1 MCRHQV
7 TTPLNKRNTNY
18 KMLETPLK
26 NQIITWLKG
35 FKYWFQYIG
44 NRLLEGETV
53 TNELVNFAYLLFQ
66 EDYGLKEMGAER
78 ADIVFSEITFGD
90 EASKG
95 QLQLKAIKGI
105 ENVNALASD
114 QSIEIN
120 PSLTIIYGGNG
131 TGKSGYIRLL
141 NNAFR
146 SRGDKQ
152 ILPNVF
158 KDTTTGE
165 PYCKFIFQSDASPY
179 DLEFPKDKDDIEFT
193 KFSVYDSHSVRVLL
207 EQDNKLNFT
216 PSGFE
221 FFEKVLQLYEAI
233 SSKLREEIKANR
245 PANEFEKHFINKNPI
260 QTEII
265 NLNANTDVKKLQ
277 EIGNYSEAD
286 AEKLEKHLTKWKELK
301 ALDVLKKIAELQNL
315 QKQLSELTTRQQAIL
330 DLLKP
335 KDIKAYQA
343 LIASFSKFQELA
355 KQEGIKSLKEY
366 EIEGLGSEE
375 WRGYIKASRSYAVAL
390 IKNRKKVDEYP
401 AEKDKC
407 LFCLQPLADK
417 EITLINSYW
426 KLLKSEAEAE
436 LNRIIQKIREVE
448 KVLNGLAPVKFDE
461 TTTLF
466 EYINEVAPAL
476 AQKWKDIVSDSE
488 TSRQNIITN
497 LSNRNLELNVTPFAV
512 STKEFETITKRI
524 RDAIENL
531 IKINPSKE
539 IEELE
544 AKINYLKDKSLLNKL
559 LDKILAFAAA
569 HKWAA
574 KAEGCLSILNTR
586 SVTIKQGE
594 LFREH
599 ITKQYTKTFN
609 DECEKLNAPKVVNI
623 VQRNAKVSTL
633 RRLQVAG
640 QVANNILSE
649 GEQRAISLADFL
661 TEVRLDPKNK
671 GVFFDDPVSSQDHDR
686 REKIAARIVDLST
699 QMQTI
704 IFTHDIAFFIRLKI
718 IAETTG
724 VNHQYT
730 TIRKA
735 GDIPGMIN
743 PDLPWIVQPVK
754 KRIGTL
760 KDRLVR
766 LKKFEQEASEDD
778 YFFAAK
784 AWYILLREAWERA
797 VEERLFKGVVE
808 RFSLGI
814 QTLRLKK
821 VVITDDLI
829 TEIEHGMTESSNWL
843 HDAGAGLNPTPPDTS
858 KAEADLKDLEEFAK
872 KCVAA

>member
-1 MCRHQV
+1 MS
-7 TTPLNKRNTNY
+7 
-18 KMLETPLK
+18 ETPLK

-35 FKYWFQYIG
+35 FNYWFQYTG
-44 NRLLEGETV
+44 NRLLEGEAV
-53 TNELVNFAYLLFQ
+53 TKELVTFAYLLFK
-66 EDYGLKEMGAER
+66 EDYGLKEMEAER
-78 ADIVFSEITFGD
+78 ADIVFSEITCGD

-95 QLQLKAIKGI
+95 KLQIKAIKGI
-105 ENVNALASD
+105 ENVNALAAY

-120 PSLTIIYGGNG
+120 PNLTIIYGGNG

-141 NNAFR
+141 NNAFT

-158 KDTTTGE
+158 KEETTGE
-165 PYCKFIFQSDASPY
+165 PYCKFIFQSDDSHY
-179 DLEFPKDKDDIEFT
+179 ELEFPKDKDNIAFT
-193 KFSVYDSHSVRVLL
+193 QFSVFDSHSVRVLL

-221 FFEKVLQLYEAI
+221 FFEKVLQLYEAL
-233 SSKLREEIKANR
+233 SSILREEITTNR
-245 PANEFEKHFINKNPI
+245 PANEFEKHFINENPI

-265 NLNANTDVKKLQ
+265 NLGANTDVKKLK
-277 EIGNYSEAD
+277 EIGNYSKTD
-286 AEKLEKHLTKWKELK
+286 AEKLDQNLTKWKEIK
-301 ALDVLKKIAELQNL
+301 SLDVLKKITELQNL

-330 DLLKP
+330 DRLKP
-335 KDIKAYQA
+335 EDIKSYQS
-343 LIASFSKFQELA
+343 LIASFSEFQKLA

-366 EIEGLGSEE
+366 EIESLESEE
-375 WRGYIKASRSYAVAL
+375 WREFIKASRSYAVVL
-390 IKNRKKVDEYP
+390 TKNRKKGDEYP
-401 AEKDKC
+401 AENDKC

-426 KLLKSEAEAE
+426 KLLKSQAEAE
-436 LNRIIQKIREVE
+436 LNRIIQRIREVE
-448 KVLNGLAPVKFDE
+448 KGLKGLAPVKFDA

-466 EYINEVAPAL
+466 EYINAVAPAL
-476 AQKWKDIVSDSE
+476 AQKWKDLVSDSE
-488 TSRQNIITN
+488 TSRQNLITN
-497 LSNRNLELNVTPFAV
+497 LSNRNLDLNVSSFAV
-512 STKEFETITKRI
+512 STKEFEAITKRI
-524 RDAIENL
+524 TDAIENL
-531 IKINPSKE
+531 ININPAKE
-539 IEELE
+539 LEELE
-544 AKINYLKDKSLLNKL
+544 AKINYFKDKSLLNKL
-559 LDKILAFAAA
+559 LDKILAFVAV

-574 KAEGCLSILNTR
+574 KAEKCLSIFNTR
-586 SVTIKQGE
+586 LVTIKQGE

-599 ITKQYTKTFN
+599 ITEKYTKTFN

-623 VQRNAKVSTL
+623 VQRNAKGSTL
-633 RRLQVAG
+633 RKLQVAG
-640 QVANNILSE
+640 KVANNILSE

-671 GVFFDDPVSSQDHDR
+671 GIFFDDPVSSQDHDR
-686 REKIAARIVDLST
+686 REKIAARIVNLSKQT
-699 QMQTI
+699 QTI

-724 VNHQYT
+724 VNYQYT

-735 GDIPGMIN
+735 GDIPGIIN

-754 KRIGTL
+754 KRIRTL

-766 LKKFEQEASEDD
+766 LKKVEQENSEDD

-821 VVITDDLI
+821 VVITDALI

-843 HDAGAGLNPTPPDTS
+843 HDAAAGLNPTPPDTS
-858 KAEADLKDLEEFAK
+858 KAEADLKDLEDFAQ
-872 KCVAA
+872 KCLAA